1 MAKKRAQKDKESDSE
16 GENEEETVENEGTNQ
31 PAAKKKGWNYAAIVI
46 MLMFILPGF
55 IAVVLQGIDMMYP
68 EAKAERIVRDRVT
81 RCYEAANPS
90 KVHEVDKIVKKY
102 KGRDRALF
110 AQLRNKYEK
119 YPECN

>member
-31 PAAKKKGWNYAAIVI
+31 PAAKKGWNYAAIVI